1 VVVVVVE
8 DSRVRHVASTGAG
21 VAEDLE
27 VNSGAE
33 DVAVGSSGGL
43 GVPSVGLPAAASHHK
58 CC

>member
-1 VVVVVVE
+1 VE

-27 VNSGAE
+27 VTSGAE